1 MSRLGR
7 KLGAFF
13 RTLVSTAQPMDR
25 TTKYPP
31 RVSLYALVS
40 AGIVL
45 LELIYFYEVP
55 YDQMSDKAVFFL
67 SLIGWAFPP
76 ILVEWAYVNSPTRR
90 GLNAYLNMMI
100 GIGILG
106 IVVATIARSIET
118 LVPVALALMP
128 GAMAGG
134 LTGSDSTLLWRL
146 YVRRRSRKS
155 GAKLAEQIQP
165 NSLPDNKRLY
175 DDLSRSRRSRTVE
188 MKSSIP

>member
-7 KLGAFF
+7 KLRAFF
-13 RTLVSTAQPMDR
+13 RTLVSPAQPMDP

-55 YDQMSDKAVFFL
+55 YDQISDKVVFFL

-100 GIGILG
+100 GIGISG
-106 IVVATIARSIET
+106 IIVATIARSIET

-146 YVRRRSRKS
+146 YIRRRSRKS
-155 GAKLAEQIQP
+155 GTKLAGTDSAELSPEQQT
-165 NSLPDNKRLY
+165 LA
-175 DDLSRSRRSRTVE
+175 
-188 MKSSIP
+188 